1 VAKDGNHSLLDP
13 DLLRLLLFLPMR
25 LLGRILL
32 VQPLY
37 DVAQLAII
45 QLDVEEDFAVR
56 LVDRVH
62 LLVVVIL

>member
-1 VAKDGNHSLLDP
+1 
-13 DLLRLLLFLPMR
+13 MR

-45 QLDVEEDFAVR
+45 QLDVEEDLAVW
-56 LVDRVH
+56 LIDRVH